1 MRPDQ
6 SPLAL
11 EGIHLWVLD
20 LSQKTRDLGV
30 LSQEEEARASRFVNA
45 LDRKRFRAAH
55 QLLRQILARYLGEPP
70 QALVFGATA
79 AGKPYLQAPG
89 RLPPLAFNLAHSAG
103 LGLLALCLER
113 EVGADIEA
121 LTRLE
126 DLPGVAR
133 EIMSPAEWQSFQAVP
148 RELAHDVFFGLWTR
162 KEALLK
168 AAGTGLS
175 FDPREIHL
183 GLAPGRA
190 AKVAFQ
196 GKIWSV
202 APVEAAPGA
211 KAAAAIEGP
220 LPEIRIFR
228 A

>member
-6 SPLAL
+6 DPPAL

-20 LSQKTRDLGV
+20 LGREPPDSGV
-30 LSQEEEARASRFVNA
+30 LSQEEEARASRLVNA
-45 LDRKRFRAAH
+45 LDRERFRAAH
-55 QLLRQILARYLGEPP
+55 LHMRQILARYLGEPP
-70 QALVFGATA
+70 QALAFGATA
-79 AGKPYLQAPG
+79 AGKPFLQALARPR
-89 RLPPLAFNLAHSAG
+89 RLSFNLAHSAG
-103 LGLLALCLER
+103 LGLLALCRDR

-121 LTRLE
+121 VTHLE

-175 FDPREIHL
+175 FNPREIHL
-183 GLAPGRA
+183 GLAPGGA

-196 GKIWSV
+196 GKSWSV
-202 APVEAAPGA
+202 TPVEAAPGT

>member
-1 MRPDQ
+1 MRPVEGL
-6 SPLAL
+6 PAL

-20 LSQKTRDLGV
+20 LGQKTLGPGV
-30 LSQEEEARASRFVNA
+30 LSQEEEARAARFVKA
-45 LDRKRFRAAH
+45 LDRERFRAAH
-55 QLLRQILARYLGEPP
+55 QLLRQVLARYLGEPP
-70 QALVFGATA
+70 QALIFGATA
-79 AGKPYLQAPG
+79 SGKPFLHAPG
-89 RLPPLAFNLAHSAG
+89 RLSPLSFNLAHSAG
-103 LGLLALCLER
+103 LGLLALCWER

-121 LTRLE
+121 VTHLE

-133 EIMSPAEWQSFQAVP
+133 EIMSPAEWQSFQRVP

-175 FDPREIHL
+175 FNPREIHL
-183 GLAPGRA
+183 GLAPSGA

-202 APVEAAPGA
+202 APVDAAPGA

-220 LPEIRIFR
+220 LPEIRILS

>member
-6 SPLAL
+6 SPPAL
-11 EGIHLWVLD
+11 QGIHLWVLD
-20 LSQKTRDLGV
+20 LDRKNGDFSV
-30 LSQEEEARASRFVNA
+30 LSQDEEARSSRLVNA
-45 LDRKRFRAAH
+45 LDRERFRAAH
-55 QLLRQILARYLGEPP
+55 LLLRQILARYLGEPP
-70 QALVFGATA
+70 QALVFEAAA
-79 AGKPYLQAPG
+79 AGKPFLQAPARAR
-89 RLPPLAFNLAHSAG
+89 RLSFNLAHSSG
-103 LGLLALCLER
+103 LGLLALCWDR
-113 EVGADIEA
+113 EAGADIEA
-121 LTRLE
+121 VTHLE

-133 EIMSPAEWQSFQAVP
+133 EFMSPSEWQSFQAVP

-175 FDPREIHL
+175 SDPREIHL
-183 GLAPGRA
+183 GLSPGGA

-196 GKIWSV
+196 GKSWSV
-202 APVEAAPGA
+202 APVGAAPGA